1 MAMTHRTTI
10 NRLGLVLLAAAV
22 TLTGCSRK
30 GVSGQETDTG
40 FFTGYEMGNEQDQA
54 EVRQERPGYRP
65 HE

>member
-1 MAMTHRTTI
+1 MTRRTITTC
-10 NRLGLVLLAAAV
+10 LGLALLLAAA

-30 GVSGQETDTG
+30 GVSGEKTDTG
-40 FFTGYEMGNEQDQA
+40 FFTGYEMGNEQDQT